1 MRYRLDL
8 VLKPAEG
15 ALTRVIGM
23 AERRGFTPHS
33 INGRNADEHGWRV
46 ELVVDGQRPA
56 ETLRLQMLKV
66 YDCVSVEITPIE
78 STPIESTPVEST
90 PVESTLFESTPLGIA
105 PVEVTAVQA
114 VPADRLARETVS

>member
-23 AERRGFTPHS
+23 AERRGFTPYS
-33 INGRNADEHGWRV
+33 INGEPASEDGRWRLQ
-46 ELVVDGQRPA
+46 LVVDGQRPA

-66 YDCVSVEITPIE
+66 YDCVSVEITPVE
-78 STPIESTPVEST
+78 TTVPVEALS
-90 PVESTLFESTPLGIA
+90 
-105 PVEVTAVQA
+105 
-114 VPADRLARETVS
+114 

>member
-1 MRYRLDL
+1 MRYRLEL

-33 INGRNADEHGWRV
+33 INGHHADEDGGWRV
-46 ELVVDGQRPA
+46 ELVVDGQRPP

-66 YDCVSVEITPIE
+66 YDCVSVQ
-78 STPIESTPVEST
+78 
-90 PVESTLFESTPLGIA
+90 
-105 PVEVTAVQA
+105 VTAMDA
-114 VPADRLARETVS
+114 VPVGDGT

>member
-66 YDCVSVEITPIE
+66 YDCVSVEITPLE
-78 STPIESTPVEST
+78 GAPVDGTPVQSAPT
-90 PVESTLFESTPLGIA
+90 GPLVA
-105 PVEVTAVQA
+105 EAV
-114 VPADRLARETVS
+114 S

>member
-33 INGRNADEHGWRV
+33 INGGSSTEAGGWRLQ
-46 ELVVDGQRPA
+46 LVVDGQRPA

-66 YDCVSVEITPIE
+66 YDCVSVEVTL
-78 STPIESTPVEST
+78 VEG
-90 PVESTLFESTPLGIA
+90 P
-105 PVEVTAVQA
+105 PVEVA
-114 VPADRLARETVS
+114 S

>member
-33 INGRNADEHGWRV
+33 INGEPAAGDGYWRLQ
-46 ELVVDGQRPA
+46 LVVDGQRPS

-66 YDCVSVEITPIE
+66 YDCVSVEITAVEGPI
-78 STPIESTPVEST
+78 
-90 PVESTLFESTPLGIA
+90 
-105 PVEVTAVQA
+105 VEVA
-114 VPADRLARETVS
+114 P

>member
-66 YDCVSVEITPIE
+66 YDCVSVEITP
-78 STPIESTPVEST
+78 VEST
-90 PVESTLFESTPLGIA
+90 PLESTPLGIA

-114 VPADRLARETVS
+114 VPADRLAPEAVS